1 MTTGNRELDAEIRA
15 TTDWIEAFVRRLG
28 WQDRDRAYQALRA
41 ASHALR
47 DCLPVDEAAALGT
60 QLPALLRGV
69 YYDGW
74 RPTGRAFRIRT
85 RDAFLERI
93 REGVRRDPAIDAEQV
108 ARGFLA
114 ILAERLPTAELEDAR
129 AVTPAELRG
138 LWPD

>member
-1 MTTGNRELDAEIRA
+1 VTTCNQELDEAVRA
-15 TTDWIEAFVRRLG
+15 TADWIEAFVRHLG

-47 DCLPVDEAAALGT
+47 DCLPLDEAVALGA
-60 QLPALLRGV
+60 QLPALLRGM

-74 RPTGRAFRIRT
+74 RPTGHAFRIRT
-85 RDAFLERI
+85 REAFLERI
-93 REGVRRDPAIDAEQV
+93 REGVHRDPAIDAEQV
-108 ARGFLA
+108 ARGFLGF
-114 ILAERLPTAELEDAR
+114 LAERLPAAELEDAR